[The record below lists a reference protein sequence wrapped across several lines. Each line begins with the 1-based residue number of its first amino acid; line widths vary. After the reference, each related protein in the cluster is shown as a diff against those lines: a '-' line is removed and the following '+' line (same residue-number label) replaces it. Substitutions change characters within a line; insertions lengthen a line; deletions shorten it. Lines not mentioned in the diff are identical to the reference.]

1 MMLFAESSF
10 FASSGSR
17 MCIIALCLCAPLNRG
32 VLEELVV
39 YKTIHRLEH
48 VLFRTTVC
56 RSEDRIFFCSY
67 EPSSS
72 AAYVAYIT
80 VDKVSELLA
89 PSPLNE
95 QSQAAPAAPPQSVQ
109 EVYARLV
116 SLLHFERGD
125 TSDREAKR
133 LVCRRQYLQ
142 LGRFSCKL
150 DGHLTVITAYE
161 SAFGGVRF
169 VAYIPALSQ
178 MLVAVVEKEDLPK
191 LQADAHPTEQAVT
204 MNVITPELLKF
215 LSDRLQ
221 VRRCVSL
228 AQAPGVGAHA

>member
-1 MMLFAESSF
+1 M
-10 FASSGSR
+10 
-17 MCIIALCLCAPLNRG
+17 
-32 VLEELVV
+32 V
-39 YKTIHRLEH
+39 YKTIHRIEH

-56 RSEDRIFFCSY
+56 RTADRIFFCSY
-67 EPSSS
+67 EPASSS
-72 AAYVAYIT
+72 AYVAYIT

-116 SLLHFERGD
+116 ALLHFERSD
-125 TSDREAKR
+125 TSEGDAKR

-150 DGHLTVITAYE
+150 NGHLAVMTAYE
-161 SAFGGVRF
+161 SAFGSVRF
-169 VAYIPALSQ
+169 VAYVTALSQ

-191 LQADAHPTEQAVT
+191 LQADAHPTEKALA

-221 VRRCVSL
+221 VRGSVRLVAGSDTT
-228 AQAPGVGAHA
+228 AHA